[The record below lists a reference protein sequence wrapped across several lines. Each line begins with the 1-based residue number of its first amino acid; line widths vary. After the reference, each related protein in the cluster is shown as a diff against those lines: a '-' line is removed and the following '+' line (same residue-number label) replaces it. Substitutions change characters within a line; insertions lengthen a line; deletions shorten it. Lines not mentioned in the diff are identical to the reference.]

1 MQGTHVLRIHCTI
14 KPVRPT
20 RWLRGTLVGGRECRL
35 HLVTYRGMVSSITFA
50 TSSSFTFGSQMPSYN
65 ITCFLLDI
73 PVYWQCLKPWYSHCY
88 DDCLNHSKH
97 KEGGGL
103 CRCRIFPPAIKFLSG
118 FFWRLSRFPGT
129 VGLGG
134 GMLDSTKGR
143 GYRSVYLLKFSTSSS
158 SPHFSQ
164 SSSFW
169 AIASLIE
176 PNLSIMLYT

>member
-97 KEGGGL
+97 REGDFAVPY
-103 CRCRIFPPAIKFLSG
+103 I
-118 FFWRLSRFPGT
+118 
-129 VGLGG
+129 
-134 GMLDSTKGR
+134 
-143 GYRSVYLLKFSTSSS
+143 SSS
-158 SPHFSQ
+158 HKVFVW
-164 SSSFW
+164 FLL
-169 AIASLIE
+169 AIV
-176 PNLSIMLYT
+176 SIPRYSGAWRGHARFHQGQGVSVCVLTQIFD

>member
-1 MQGTHVLRIHCTI
+1 MTQGYPCG
-14 KPVRPT
+14 
-20 RWLRGTLVGGRECRL
+20 WAG
-35 HLVTYRGMVSSITFA
+35 VSS
-50 TSSSFTFGSQMPSYN
+50 SSCRIQRYGVFHYICHSLVLYIWKPDAQTLRSYN